1 MKRKLTLIINGMF
14 YGDGYTKRMLWSAF
28 LLGVFSIGSLLA
40 GLALGFWPC
49 YIAAAAMAAGDGF
62 LMHSIHLDVDTIG
75 DEEDEDDEEEPEEET
90 PKKEK
95 KTKETTAE
103 EEVPKPAKEKASKD
117 KEIPKPAKE
126 KASKDKEDVQAEA
139 EGTSKGKKPKADRD
153 DEKDYSEKEIKKLFY
168 TYKVKKNH
176 RPVLI
181 DSSKKYHIKECPAY
195 IWTHQGQL
203 HILLLEKEARK
214 LSLPLSEVQKMYY
227 EKSVPANQ
235 KKEYDCLVEGPGMV
249 SMVFSE
255 YRPVYQSI
263 IKDKRQLEV
272 KNLYRIGEDIRFTAP
287 SARELLELLQP
298 EFVVDDE
305 VMRSD
310 DYNQYF
316 KQIYKQRILL
326 NDGAM
331 NMNQY
336 QSRIKT
342 ILQKLA
348 EAPITPAAF
357 RMTLSDMAGRGLIS
371 NEYVSYYTQYNRQF
385 RERNHK

>member
-28 LLGVFSIGSLLA
+28 FLGVFSIGSLLT
-40 GLALGFWPC
+40 GLALGLWPF
-49 YIAAAAMAAGDGF
+49 YIATLAMAVGDGF
-62 LMHSIHLDVDTIG
+62 LIHSIHLDVETIG
-75 DEEDEDDEEEPEEET
+75 GEEEEDDEEEEPEKER
-90 PKKEK
+90 PPKEK
-95 KTKETTAE
+95 KSKEHNIKEENAQTTKESAH
-103 EEVPKPAKEKASKD
+103 KAKEEPQTD
-117 KEIPKPAKE
+117 IKE
-126 KASKDKEDVQAEA
+126 KSGK
-139 EGTSKGKKPKADRD
+139 KKPKADSD

-181 DSSKKYHIKECPAY
+181 DSSKKYRIKQCPAY
-195 IWTHQGQL
+195 IWTHQGQF

-227 EKSVPANQ
+227 EKAVPANQ
-235 KKEYDCLVEGPGMV
+235 KKEYDCLVEGPGIV

-263 IKDKRQLEV
+263 IKDKRQVEV

-305 VMRSD
+305 IMKSD
-310 DYNQYF
+310 DFNQYF
-316 KQIYKQRILL
+316 KKVYKQKILL
-326 NDGAM
+326 NDGAL

-336 QSRIKT
+336 QSRIKA

-357 RMTLSDMAGRGLIS
+357 RMTLSEMAGRGLIS

>member
-28 LLGVFSIGSLLA
+28 LLGVFSIGSLLT
-40 GLALGFWPC
+40 GLALGLWPF
-49 YIAAAAMAAGDGF
+49 YIATLAMAVGDGF
-62 LMHSIHLDVDTIG
+62 LIHSIHLDVDTIG
-75 DEEDEDDEEEPEEET
+75 GEEEEEEDEEEPEKEK

-95 KTKETTAE
+95 KSKERN
-103 EEVPKPAKEKASKD
+103 AKEEHEQPK
-117 KEIPKPAKE
+117 KESTHKPKEEPQAEIKE
-126 KASKDKEDVQAEA
+126 KSGK
-139 EGTSKGKKPKADRD
+139 KKPKPDTD

-181 DSSKKYHIKECPAY
+181 DSSKKYRIKQCPAY
-195 IWTHQGQL
+195 IWTHQGQF

-227 EKSVPANQ
+227 EKAVPANQ
-235 KKEYDCLVEGPGMV
+235 KKEYDCLVEGPGIV

-263 IKDKRQLEV
+263 IKDKRQVEV

-305 VMRSD
+305 IMKSD
-310 DYNQYF
+310 DFNQYF
-316 KQIYKQRILL
+316 KNVYKQKILL
-326 NDGAM
+326 NDGAL

-336 QSRIKT
+336 QSRIKS

-357 RMTLSDMAGRGLIS
+357 RMTLSEMVGRGLIS

>member
-49 YIAAAAMAAGDGF
+49 YIAALAMASGDAF
-62 LMHSIHLDVDTIG
+62 LMHSMHLDVDTIG
-75 DEEDEDDEEEPEEET
+75 GEEDEQDEELQQEEKTEEEQ
-90 PKKEK
+90 KKEPLKKESLKNKSSKNETTLKGAVPKQDKDNAMKAKGKTQGNVKEKNSGK
-95 KTKETTAE
+95 KT
-103 EEVPKPAKEKASKD
+103 
-117 KEIPKPAKE
+117 
-126 KASKDKEDVQAEA
+126 
-139 EGTSKGKKPKADRD
+139 GTDADST
-153 DEKDYSEKEIKKLFY
+153 EDYSEKEIKKLFY

-181 DSSKKYHIKECPAY
+181 DSSKKYRIKECPAY

-235 KKEYDCLVEGPGMV
+235 KKEYDCLVEGPGMI

-263 IKDKRQLEV
+263 IKDKRQVEV
-272 KNLYRIGEDIRFTAP
+272 KNLYRIGTDIRFTAP

-305 VMRSD
+305 IMRSD

-316 KQIYKQRILL
+316 KQIYKQKILL
-326 NDGAM
+326 NDGAL

-336 QSRIKT
+336 QTRIKS
-342 ILQKLA
+342 ILQKLS

-371 NEYVSYYTQYNRQF
+371 NEYVSYYTQYNRQY
-385 RERNHK
+385 RERNRK

>member
-49 YIAAAAMAAGDGF
+49 YIAALAMATGDAF
-62 LMHSIHLDVDTIG
+62 LMHSMHLDVDTIG
-75 DEEDEDDEEEPEEET
+75 GEEEEDEELQQEEILEKEEQKKEN
-90 PKKEK
+90 PKKEATLKEKKPKQDGEKSGKAKGEPRKTVQEKTGKK
-95 KTKETTAE
+95 KTK
-103 EEVPKPAKEKASKD
+103 SD
-117 KEIPKPAKE
+117 
-126 KASKDKEDVQAEA
+126 
-139 EGTSKGKKPKADRD
+139 ADST
-153 DEKDYSEKEIKKLFY
+153 EDYSEKEIKKLFY

-214 LSLPLSEVQKMYY
+214 ISLPLSEAQRMYY

-235 KKEYDCLVEGPGMV
+235 KKEYDCLVEGPGIV

-255 YRPVYQSI
+255 YRPVYQSV
-263 IKDKRQLEV
+263 IKDKRQVEV
-272 KNLYRIGEDIRFTAP
+272 KNLYRIGADIRFTAP
-287 SARELLELLQP
+287 SARELLALLQP

-305 VMRSD
+305 IMHSD

-316 KQIYKQRILL
+316 KQIYKQKILL
-326 NDGAM
+326 NDGAL

-336 QSRIKT
+336 QSKVKS
-342 ILQKLA
+342 ILQKMA

-385 RERNHK
+385 RERNRK

>member
-49 YIAAAAMAAGDGF
+49 YIAALVMASGDAF

-75 DEEDEDDEEEPEEET
+75 GEEEEQEEELLQEEKAEKEEQKQER
-90 PKKEK
+90 PKKETALKEANPKQSNNNVTKAKETVQEKAGKK
-95 KTKETTAE
+95 KTKPDT
-103 EEVPKPAKEKASKD
+103 D
-117 KEIPKPAKE
+117 KIE
-126 KASKDKEDVQAEA
+126 
-139 EGTSKGKKPKADRD
+139 
-153 DEKDYSEKEIKKLFY
+153 DYSEKEIKKLFY

-214 LSLPLSEVQKMYY
+214 LSLPLSEAQKMYY

-235 KKEYDCLVEGPGMV
+235 KKEYDCLIEGPGIM

-263 IKDKRQLEV
+263 IKDKRQVEV
-272 KNLYRIGEDIRFTAP
+272 KNLYRIGTDIRFTAP
-287 SARELLELLQP
+287 SARELLVLLQP

-316 KQIYKQRILL
+316 KQIYKQKILL
-326 NDGAM
+326 NDGAL

-336 QSRIKT
+336 QSKVKS
-342 ILQKLA
+342 ILQKMA

-385 RERNHK
+385 RERNRK